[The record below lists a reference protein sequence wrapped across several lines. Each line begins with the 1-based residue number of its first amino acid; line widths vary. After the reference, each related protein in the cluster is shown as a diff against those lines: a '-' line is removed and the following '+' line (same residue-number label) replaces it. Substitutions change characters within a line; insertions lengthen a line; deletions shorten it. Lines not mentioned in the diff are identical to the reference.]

1 MTYKLYKTTDGKD
14 AVTTTNI
21 EGNIIS
27 FLFDENNTEYQK
39 YLKWLDE
46 GNTPEPADE
55 GAA

>member
-14 AVTTTNI
+14 AVTTTNL
-21 EGNIIS
+21 EGNSIS

-39 YLKWLDE
+39 YLQWLEE

-55 GAA
+55 GAK